1 MGRPARLRT
10 VAIVVA
16 AGQGARFGAPKQFL
30 TVGDQRLVDR
40 AVAVAGAACDE
51 VIVVLPEGRVWDGA
65 PVAAAVAGGRNRSES
80 VRAGLAA
87 VAPDAEIAVV
97 HDAAR
102 PLATPELFEL
112 VIDAVRAGA
121 DAAVPALP
129 IADTLKRVDGD
140 QVIGT
145 VERDGLV
152 AVQTP
157 QAFLVVALRAAHGDG
172 ADATDDAA
180 LVEAAGG
187 TVVVVAGDPRN
198 LKVTNVADVAV
209 VEALLAALP
218 GSSTVPGSGT
228 LPTRGAP

>member
-1 MGRPARLRT
+1 MGRATRART

-16 AGQGARFGAPKQFL
+16 AGQGERFGAPKQFL
-30 TVGDQRLVDR
+30 AVGDQRLVDR

-51 VIVVLPEGRVWDGA
+51 VVLVLPEGRVWDGA
-65 PVAAAVAGGRNRSES
+65 PVAAAVAGGRTRSES

-87 VAPDAEIAVV
+87 IASDAEIAVV

-129 IADTLKRVDGD
+129 VTDTLKRVDGD
-140 QVIGT
+140 RVVGT
-145 VERDGLV
+145 VDRDGLV

-157 QAFLVVALRAAHGDG
+157 QAFRVAALRAAHTGA

-180 LVEAAGG
+180 LVEAVGG
-187 TVVVVAGDPRN
+187 TVVVVGGDPRN

-218 GSSTVPGSGT
+218 GTTP
-228 LPTRGAP
+228 

>member
-1 MGRPARLRT
+1 MGRSARVRT

-16 AGQGARFGAPKQFL
+16 AGQGSRFGAPKQFL
-30 TVGDQRLVDR
+30 AVGDQRLVDR

-51 VIVVLPEGRVWDGA
+51 VVVVLPEGRVWDDA

-157 QAFLVVALRAAHGDG
+157 QAFLVAALRAAHGDD

-218 GSSTVPGSGT
+218 GSSTVPG
-228 LPTRGAP
+228 RGAP

>member
-1 MGRPARLRT
+1 MGRATRVRT

-16 AGQGARFGAPKQFL
+16 AGQGERFGAPKQFL
-30 TVGDQRLVDR
+30 AVGNHRLVDR

-51 VIVVLPEGRVWDGA
+51 VVLVLPEGRVWDGA
-65 PVAAAVAGGRNRSES
+65 AVAAAVAGGRTRSES

-87 VAPDAEIAVV
+87 VASDAEIAVV

-129 IADTLKRVDGD
+129 VADTLKRVDGD
-140 QVIGT
+140 RVVGT
-145 VERDGLV
+145 VDRDGLV

-157 QAFLVVALRAAHGDG
+157 QAFRVAVLRAAHTDD

-187 TVVVVAGDPRN
+187 TVVVVGGDPRN

-218 GSSTVPGSGT
+218 GT
-228 LPTRGAP
+228 AP